1 MRLKGEV
8 ALVTGGCA
16 GLGRAIVDRFVSEGA
31 YVAVL
36 DRSPDGL
43 AALKEAHGDA
53 VAVIEGDVRFPDS
66 HREAAAKSVERFGKL
81 DCLIAN
87 AGVWDYS
94 TALVDIPD
102 DRIEEAFDEMFSIN
116 VKGYVLAAKA
126 CLSAL
131 YDSKGRMI
139 FTVSNAGFYPAGG
152 GALYTGAK
160 HAIVGIVKQLAY
172 ELGPHIRV
180 NGIAPGGLG
189 GTDLRGLKSLDL
201 QDTSISTVPLADMLA
216 GVLPTGRMAT
226 ATESTGAYVFFAT
239 RAETVPL
246 TGSILNYDGG
256 MGVRGFTEANR
267 GSLLDE
273 HFAPKETVGCVSHRR
288 HTATGAPVDGESRT
302 QKG

>member
-31 YVAVL
+31 HVAVL

-53 VAVIEGDVRFPDS
+53 VAAVEGDVRFLDS
-66 HREAAAKSVERFGKL
+66 HREAAAKCVEHFGKL
-81 DCLIAN
+81 DCLIPN

-102 DRIEEAFDEMFSIN
+102 DQIDEAFDEMFSIN

-131 YDSKGRMI
+131 YDSKGSMI

-160 HAIVGIVKQLAY
+160 HAVVGIVKQLAY

-189 GTDLRGLKSLDL
+189 GTDLRGLKSLNL

-216 GVLPTGRMAT
+216 EVLPTGRMAT

-246 TGSILNYDGG
+246 TGSILNFDGG

-267 GSLLDE
+267 GSLLDD
-273 HFAPKETVGCVSHRR
+273 HFAPI
-288 HTATGAPVDGESRT
+288 GAPVDGETRT

>member
-31 YVAVL
+31 YVTVL

-53 VAVIEGDVRFPDS
+53 VAAIEGDVRFLDS
-66 HREAAAKSVERFGKL
+66 NREAAARCVEHFGKL

-102 DRIEEAFDEMFSIN
+102 DRIAEAFDEMFSIN
-116 VKGYVLAAKA
+116 VKGYLLAAKS

-131 YDSKGRMI
+131 YDSKGSMI

-160 HAIVGIVKQLAY
+160 HAVVGIVKQLAY
-172 ELGPHIRV
+172 ELGPYIRV

-189 GTDLRGLKSLDL
+189 GTDLRGLKSLNL

-226 ATESTGAYVFFAT
+226 ASESTGAYVFFAT

-246 TGSILNYDGG
+246 TGSILNFDGG

-273 HFAPKETVGCVSHRR
+273 HFAPKETVVRVSQS
-288 HTATGAPVDGESRT
+288 TAPGDR
-302 QKG
+302 